1 MPLHLAPLPRREFL
15 RRSLAASIGL
25 FGLPALR
32 SMAAAADPDRWAL
45 LSDTHIAE
53 DPAAIARGVNLAE
66 NLRSVIAQVRAL
78 PTAPAGLLLNGDCS
92 LDRGIPGDYTTLT
105 NLFQPVIEA
114 RLPLHFLLGNHDER
128 DVFWSSLKEM
138 KAPALPVASKHVAVV
153 EAPLANWFLLDS
165 LDVTKQTP
173 GKLGDEQRAWLA
185 KALDARPD
193 KPAMVMVHHNP
204 ILPDAVKKTGL
215 LDTAELLEILGPRRQ
230 VKALF
235 FGHTH
240 TWRRSEH
247 EGIHLINLPAV
258 AYNFRPEEATGWVD
272 CRLRADGASLELR
285 AHDTQHAEHGKVT
298 DLSWRAA

>member
-1 MPLHLAPLPRREFL
+1 MDSR
-15 RRSLAASIGL
+15 
-25 FGLPALR
+25 
-32 SMAAAADPDRWAL
+32 
-45 LSDTHIAE
+45 
-53 DPAAIARGVNLAE
+53 
-66 NLRSVIAQVRAL
+66 
-78 PTAPAGLLLNGDCS
+78 
-92 LDRGIPGDYTTLT
+92 
-105 NLFQPVIEA
+105 
-114 RLPLHFLLGNHDER
+114 
-128 DVFWSSLKEM
+128 
-138 KAPALPVASKHVAVV
+138 AVV